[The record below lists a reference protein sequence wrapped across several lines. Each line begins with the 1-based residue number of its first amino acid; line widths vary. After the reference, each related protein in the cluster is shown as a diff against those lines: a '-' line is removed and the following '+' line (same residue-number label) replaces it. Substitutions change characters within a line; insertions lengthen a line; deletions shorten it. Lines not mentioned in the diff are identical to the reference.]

1 MHAIETT
8 AVLEDS
14 QHLRLVTPVLVNLT
28 GEIKVIL
35 LWPGQSQKAWP
46 EKFSE
51 QTYGS
56 CNEHPIEPPTELAYA
71 TNRIPLA

>member
-8 AVLEDS
+8 AVLEDP
-14 QHLRLVTPVLVNLT
+14 QHLRLTTPLLESVT

-35 LWPGQSQKAWP
+35 LWPGQNQTSWP
-46 EKFSE
+46 AGFFE

-56 CNEHPIEPPTELAYA
+56 CGEYPIKPPAELAYE
-71 TNRIPLA
+71 TDRIPLL

>member
-8 AVLEDS
+8 AVLEDP
-14 QHLRLVTPVLVNLT
+14 QHLRLITPSLESVT

-35 LWPGQSQKAWP
+35 LWPGQNPTTWP
-46 EKFSE
+46 PGFFE

-56 CNEHPIEPPTELAYA
+56 CGEYPIEPPVELAYE
-71 TNRIPLA
+71 TDRILLV